1 MIDLYANYFFQ
12 KFYGYLN
19 DEDRIF
25 FMNRIK
31 NDIFSIANNK
41 IGTYPLQAVIDK
53 MKTPQEKD
61 ILVDAIKFNVL
72 EMCQDQNGV
81 HVIEKMILCFN
92 ENDIQIIYEILIDY
106 FEILANNANG
116 LCVVRN
122 VLILGQTHYFMQ
134 KP

>member
-1 MIDLYANYFFQ
+1 
-12 KFYGYLN
+12 
-19 DEDRIF
+19 
-25 FMNRIK
+25 MNRIK

-92 ENDIQIIYEILIDY
+92 ENEIQIIYEILIDY

-116 LCVVRN
+116 LCVVSKMF
-122 VLILGQTHYFMQ
+122 ILGQTYNSLQ
-134 KP
+134 KPRKYEETPHENRQ